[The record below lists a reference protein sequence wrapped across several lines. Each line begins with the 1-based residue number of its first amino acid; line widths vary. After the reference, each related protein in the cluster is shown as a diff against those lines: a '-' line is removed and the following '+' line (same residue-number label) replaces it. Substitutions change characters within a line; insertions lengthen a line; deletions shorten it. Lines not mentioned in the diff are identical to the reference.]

1 MMAALFLLLAAGAA
15 TAEPVR
21 VERRVLIKEKRW
33 FVSGGFAWLER
44 GDYYLNP
51 GFALSASYYPTEE
64 GGPEIRVAGFVSRL
78 SAAGDEVFKLT
89 GLMPDSHRP
98 ISLVTAGWR
107 QSLSYGKLA
116 IGSSVLHFDLQGALH
131 GGALVTDRSVA
142 PALSA
147 SGGALMR
154 ITARIHA
161 QLDLGLLASYER
173 RSRASIAVGF
183 LPLLSIG
190 VAL

>member
-78 SAAGDEVFKLT
+78 SA
-89 GLMPDSHRP
+89 
-98 ISLVTAGWR
+98 AGWR